1 MANNYKDLEPSKV
14 TIELLIKDLQE
25 ELEKGNTDLF
35 IDGTLFI
42 KEKGVGI
49 SIIRTN
55 QPQM

>member
-1 MANNYKDLEPSKV
+1 MSSNYKDLEPSKV
-14 TIELLIKDLQE
+14 TIELLIKDLE
-25 ELEKGNTDLF
+25 DELNKGNTELF

-42 KEKGVGI
+42 KEKHGV

>member
-1 MANNYKDLEPSKV
+1 MLSNYKELEPSKV

-25 ELEKGNTDLF
+25 ELERGNTELF

-42 KEKGVGI
+42 KEKYGV

>member
-1 MANNYKDLEPSKV
+1 MSSNYKDLEPSKV
-14 TIELLIKDLQE
+14 TIELLIKDLE
-25 ELEKGNTDLF
+25 DELNKGNTELF

-42 KEKGVGI
+42 KEKYGV

>member
-25 ELEKGNTDLF
+25 ELQKGNSELF

-42 KEKGVGI
+42 KEKDCA

>member
-1 MANNYKDLEPSKV
+1 MANNYKDLEASKV

-25 ELEKGNTDLF
+25 ELQKGNTELF

-42 KEKGVGI
+42 KDDGCL

>member
-1 MANNYKDLEPSKV
+1 MASNYKDLEPSKV